1 MKDIM
6 TGMNQALTV
15 YILAVSLLTWILF
28 GLDKWKA
35 IHGKWR
41 IRESTLLGL
50 SFIGG
55 AAGGLAGMYLFR
67 HKIRKMRFRIGVPLM
82 LLVQAALWLYF
93 KSA

>member
-50 SFIGG
+50 SLIGG

-82 LLVQAALWLYF
+82 FLVQAALWLYF

>member
-6 TGMNQALTV
+6 TGMDQALTV
-15 YILAVSLLTWILF
+15 YILAVSFLTWILF

-50 SFIGG
+50 SLIGG

-82 LLVQAALWLYF
+82 LLVQAALGLYF

>member
-6 TGMNQALTV
+6 TGMDQALTV

-55 AAGGLAGMYLFR
+55 AVGGLAGMYLFR

-82 LLVQAALWLYF
+82 FLVQAALWLYF

>member
-6 TGMNQALTV
+6 TGMDQALTV
-15 YILAVSLLTWILF
+15 YILAVSLLTWALF
-28 GLDKWKA
+28 GIDKWKA
-35 IHGKWR
+35 VRGKWR

-50 SFIGG
+50 SLIGG

>member
-1 MKDIM
+1 MKGIM
-6 TGMNQALTV
+6 TGMDRVLTI
-15 YILAVSLLTWILF
+15 YIIAVSLLTLILF

>member
-6 TGMNQALTV
+6 TGMDQALTV
-15 YILAVSLLTWILF
+15 YIFAVSFLTWILF

-50 SFIGG
+50 SLIGG

>member
-6 TGMNQALTV
+6 TGMDQALTV

-50 SFIGG
+50 SLIGG

-82 LLVQAALWLYF
+82 LLVQATLWLYL

>member
-6 TGMNQALTV
+6 TGMDRVLTI
-15 YILAVSLLTWILF
+15 YIIAVSLLTLILF

-50 SFIGG
+50 SLIGG

-82 LLVQAALWLYF
+82 LLVQAALFLLI
-93 KSA
+93 KTE

>member
-6 TGMNQALTV
+6 TGMDQALTV

-50 SFIGG
+50 SLIGG

-82 LLVQAALWLYF
+82 FLVQAALWLYF

>member
-6 TGMNQALTV
+6 TGMDQALTV

-67 HKIRKMRFRIGVPLM
+67 HKIRKMRFQIGVPLM
-82 LLVQAALWLYF
+82 LLVQAALFLLITTE
-93 KSA
+93 

>member
-6 TGMNQALTV
+6 TGMDQALTV

-50 SFIGG
+50 S
-55 AAGGLAGMYLFR
+55 
-67 HKIRKMRFRIGVPLM
+67 LM
-82 LLVQAALWLYF
+82 
-93 KSA
+93 

>member
-6 TGMNQALTV
+6 TGMDQALTV

-50 SFIGG
+50 SLIGG
-55 AAGGLAGMYLFR
+55 AAGVLSGMYLFR
-67 HKIRKMRFRIGVPLM
+67 HKIRKMRFQIGVPLM
-82 LLVQAALWLYF
+82 LLVQAALFLLITTE
-93 KSA
+93 

>member
-6 TGMNQALTV
+6 TGMDQAPTV

-50 SFIGG
+50 SLIGG

-67 HKIRKMRFRIGVPLM
+67 HKIRKMRFQIGVPLM

>member
-6 TGMNQALTV
+6 TGMDQALTV

-50 SFIGG
+50 SLIGG

>member
-6 TGMNQALTV
+6 TDMDQALTV

-50 SFIGG
+50 SLIGG
-55 AAGGLAGMYLFR
+55 AAGGLAGMYLFQ
-67 HKIRKMRFRIGVPLM
+67 HKIRKMRFRIGIPLM
-82 LLVQAALWLYF
+82 LLVQAALFLLI
-93 KSA
+93 KTE

>member
-6 TGMNQALTV
+6 TGMDQALTV

-55 AAGGLAGMYLFR
+55 AADGLAGMYLFR

-82 LLVQAALWLYF
+82 FLVQAALWLYF

>member
-6 TGMNQALTV
+6 TGMDQALTV

-82 LLVQAALWLYF
+82 FLVQAALRLYF

>member
-6 TGMNQALTV
+6 TGMDQALTV

-50 SFIGG
+50 SLIGG

-82 LLVQAALWLYF
+82 LLVQAALFLLI
-93 KSA
+93 KTE

>member
-6 TGMNQALTV
+6 TGMDQALTV

>member
-6 TGMNQALTV
+6 TGMDQALTV

-50 SFIGG
+50 SLIGG
-55 AAGGLAGMYLFR
+55 VAGGLAGMYLFR

-82 LLVQAALWLYF
+82 FLVQAALWLYF

>member
-6 TGMNQALTV
+6 TGMDQALTV

-50 SFIGG
+50 SLIGG

-67 HKIRKMRFRIGVPLM
+67 HKIRKMRFQIGVPLM

-93 KSA
+93 KGA

>member
-6 TGMNQALTV
+6 TGMDQALTV

-82 LLVQAALWLYF
+82 LLVQATLWLYL

>member
-6 TGMNQALTV
+6 TGMDQALTV

-50 SFIGG
+50 SLIGG

-67 HKIRKMRFRIGVPLM
+67 HKLRKMRFRIGVPLM
-82 LLVQAALWLYF
+82 LLVQATLWLYL

>member
-6 TGMNQALTV
+6 TGMDQALTV

-41 IRESTLLGL
+41 IRESALLGL
-50 SFIGG
+50 SLIGG

-82 LLVQAALWLYF
+82 FLVQAALWLYF

>member
-6 TGMNQALTV
+6 TGMDQALTV

-50 SFIGG
+50 SLIGG

-67 HKIRKMRFRIGVPLM
+67 HKIRKMRFRIGVPFM
-82 LLVQAALWLYF
+82 FLVQAALWLYF
-93 KSA
+93 KRT

>member
-6 TGMNQALTV
+6 TGMDQALTV
-15 YILAVSLLTWILF
+15 YILAVSFLTWILF

-50 SFIGG
+50 SLIGG

-67 HKIRKMRFRIGVPLM
+67 HKIRKMRFQIGVPLM
-82 LLVQAALWLYF
+82 LLVQAALFLLI
-93 KSA
+93 KTE

>member
-6 TGMNQALTV
+6 TGMDQALTV

-50 SFIGG
+50 SLIGG

-67 HKIRKMRFRIGVPLM
+67 HKIRKMHFQIGVPLM
-82 LLVQAALWLYF
+82 LLVQAALFLLITTE
-93 KSA
+93 

>member
-6 TGMNQALTV
+6 TGMDQALTV

-82 LLVQAALWLYF
+82 FLVQAALWLYF

>member
-6 TGMNQALTV
+6 IGMDQALTV

-50 SFIGG
+50 SLIGG

-67 HKIRKMRFRIGVPLM
+67 HKIRKMRFQIGVPLM
-82 LLVQAALWLYF
+82 LLVQAALFLLITTE
-93 KSA
+93 

>member
-6 TGMNQALTV
+6 TGMDQALTV

-50 SFIGG
+50 SLIGG
-55 AAGGLAGMYLFR
+55 AAGGLAGKYLFR

-82 LLVQAALWLYF
+82 FLVQAALWLYF

>member
-6 TGMNQALTV
+6 TGMDQALTV

-50 SFIGG
+50 SLIGG

-82 LLVQAALWLYF
+82 LLVQTALWLYF

>member
-6 TGMNQALTV
+6 TGMDQALTV

-50 SFIGG
+50 SLIGG

-82 LLVQAALWLYF
+82 FLVQAALWLYF
-93 KSA
+93 KCA

>member
-1 MKDIM
+1 MI
-6 TGMNQALTV
+6 GMNRVLTI
-15 YILAVSLLTWILF
+15 YIIAVSFLTLILF

-82 LLVQAALWLYF
+82 FLVQAALWLYF

>member
-6 TGMNQALTV
+6 TGMDQALTV

-50 SFIGG
+50 SLIGG

-67 HKIRKMRFRIGVPLM
+67 HKIRKMRFQIGVPLM
-82 LLVQAALWLYF
+82 LLVQAAFWLYF
-93 KSA
+93 KGA

>member
-6 TGMNQALTV
+6 TGMDQALNV

-50 SFIGG
+50 SLIGG

-67 HKIRKMRFRIGVPLM
+67 HKIRKMRFQIGVPLM
-82 LLVQAALWLYF
+82 LLVQAALFLLITTE
-93 KSA
+93 